1 MKISELVQKELVS
14 VNLKSRTREG
24 VISEIV
30 DQLYKNRKIKDK
42 KQVLDSLLKREELGS
57 TGIGDGI
64 AIPHARIAEL
74 KEAVLFIGLA
84 RRGIDFSAVDK
95 SPVYLV
101 VLFLTPLHESE
112 LHLKILAKAAA
123 LLKNK
128 IFVQQMLHCASDN
141 ELYRLL
147 KQARIEREGFIA
159 LSKEE
164 IYLEL
169 RSSDNGIPEVSAQ
182 KRLEVYGW
190 NKLKT
195 IRKTPLFIRFLSH
208 FTNLLAILMWI
219 GSGLSFGAQMPE
231 AG

>member
-74 KEAVLFIGLA
+74 KEAILFIGLA

-95 SPVYLV
+95 GPVYLV
-101 VLFLTPLHESE
+101 VFFLTPLQESE

-128 IFVQQMLHCASDN
+128 IFVKQMLGCSSDN

-159 LSKEE
+159 LNKEE
-164 IYLEL
+164 IYMEL
-169 RSSDNGIPEVSAQ
+169 RSSDNGISEVSAQ
-182 KRLEVYGW
+182 KRLEVYGR

-195 IRKTPLFIRFLSH
+195 FLSGRKCLRQVGH
-208 FTNLLAILMWI
+208 ASW
-219 GSGLSFGAQMPE
+219 
-231 AG
+231 